1 MWIEGKAERIKGQTL
16 SKRSLTAF
24 IGASGEE
31 TIMIVKPTQ
40 EGWELIYQ
48 RAHGLLAMQL
58 AYSWR
63 VDQRP
68 QRWVETLAA
77 IEGHDDEGNNLEGE
91 NHLTEAGAP
100 RNFTLSEFSL
110 EQARRVAMRS
120 QYRGRWVALLTSM
133 HTVFL
138 YGSARGKNGE
148 IDAFLD
154 EQIENQARWRKE
166 LKVTKGEAEAAYAIM
181 QWCDQ
186 LSLVLCQDHL
196 PAGGRWLEVSR
207 GPDGTRYDVRQRE
220 DGSLE
225 VAPWPFMERRLTVS
239 VEATRVEGLG
249 FASDEA
255 LLEAM
260 RTGRIVVKSWDF
272 TARAD

>member
-1 MWIEGKAERIKGQTL
+1 
-16 SKRSLTAF
+16 
-24 IGASGEE
+24 
-31 TIMIVKPTQ
+31 MIVKPTQ

-58 AYSWR
+58 AYYWR
-63 VDQRP
+63 EDQRP
-68 QRWVETLAA
+68 RRWVETLAA
-77 IEGHDDEGNNLEGE
+77 IADHDDEGNDLEGD

-100 RNFTLSEFSL
+100 RDFTLSAFSL
-110 EQARRVAMRS
+110 EQAKRVATRS

-138 YGSARGKNGE
+138 YGSARGKNKE
-148 IDAFLD
+148 TDTFLD
-154 EQIENQARWRKE
+154 EQVANQARWRKE
-166 LKVTKGEAEAAYAIM
+166 LKVTKGEAEAAYALM

-186 LSLVLCQDHL
+186 LSLVLCQGHL

-225 VAPWPFMERRLTVS
+225 VAPWPFTERRFPVA

-260 RTGRIVVKSWDF
+260 RKGKIVVKTWDL
-272 TARAD
+272 AAEPS